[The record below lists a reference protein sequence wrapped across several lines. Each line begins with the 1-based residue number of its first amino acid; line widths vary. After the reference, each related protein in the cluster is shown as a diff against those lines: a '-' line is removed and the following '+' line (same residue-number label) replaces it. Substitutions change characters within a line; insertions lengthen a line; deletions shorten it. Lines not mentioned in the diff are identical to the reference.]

1 MSSDNPPDVFTERLR
16 AARVQLRAMNQADLA
31 NATGLPATSIAHFE
45 RGARKPSFDSLRK
58 LADALDV
65 TTDYLLGRVDS
76 PDVAYTADPLYHYGT
91 RLSARDRAIAED
103 FLRILA
109 ERTDR
114 EKDDGA

>member
-1 MSSDNPPDVFTERLR
+1 MPSDKPPDVFTERLR

-76 PDVAYTADPLYHYGT
+76 PNVAYTADPLYQYGT

-103 FLRILA
+103 FLRVLA

-114 EKDDGA
+114 EKKDGG

>member
-1 MSSDNPPDVFTERLR
+1 MASDKPSDVFKERLR

-31 NATGLPATSIAHFE
+31 NAAGLPATSIAHFE
-45 RGARKPSFDSLRK
+45 RGARKPSFTNLRK

-91 RLSARDRAIAED
+91 RLSARDRAIAEG
-103 FLRILA
+103 FLRMLA
-109 ERTDR
+109 ERADQ
-114 EKDDGA
+114 EKDDAE